1 MSAEQE
7 KDPISLKRVR
17 GNREGRRVEGS
28 GGSGARG
35 GRVPA
40 GREATGLCPG
50 LTPRSPRP
58 ACAPGPGLRS
68 EARGRRVPC
77 AEPWPPR
84 LCVRRQ
90 LKPHSASLHTPL
102 LAHLTSL
109 ARHSTIGSSEGEK
122 ETPPGRDHER
132 CPPPPPPKSKLDRT
146 GVDAL
151 AEGVPGLRV
160 SPSPPSHSPKDN
172 KHTALF
178 SLGLRGEP
186 IFIQKAFLYWLMDK
200 NQIAPNQFYT
210 RLACFFLA
218 H

>member
-1 MSAEQE
+1 MAPARCPAAPRPRPPPKLCKVGPRPHRPRPRLTSEARLAAAAAPRGGGGAAAAASKRPNSRGLGGSHALRSVMSAEQE

-132 CPPPPPPKSKLDRT
+132 CPPPPPPKK
-146 GVDAL
+146 
-151 AEGVPGLRV
+151 
-160 SPSPPSHSPKDN
+160 
-172 KHTALF
+172 
-178 SLGLRGEP
+178 
-186 IFIQKAFLYWLMDK
+186 
-200 NQIAPNQFYT
+200 
-210 RLACFFLA
+210 
-218 H
+218 

>member
-1 MSAEQE
+1 MRSVMSAEQE

-28 GGSGARG
+28 GVSGARG

-40 GREATGLCPG
+40 RREATGLCPG

-68 EARGRRVPC
+68 EARGPRVPC

-90 LKPHSASLHTPL
+90 LKRHSASLHTPL

-109 ARHSTIGSSEGEK
+109 ARHSTIGSPEGEK

-132 CPPPPPPKSKLDRT
+132 CPPPPPQKK
-146 GVDAL
+146 
-151 AEGVPGLRV
+151 V
-160 SPSPPSHSPKDN
+160 SW
-172 KHTALF
+172 TALELTLLQKVCRASV
-178 SLGLRGEP
+178 SLPAPLP
-186 IFIQKAFLYWLMDK
+186 ILQKATNIQLYF
-200 NQIAPNQFYT
+200 P
-210 RLACFFLA
+210 
-218 H
+218 